1 MNATIVFQKNWNA
14 IHEKNEDGSNKYRYI
29 INKGSSR
36 SSKTISIIQIADL
49 YCRTHKSKRWTI
61 WRNTKTDC
69 KKTVLSDMIKYF
81 KSNNLYKQGNDF
93 NKTESIFTYTTDSV
107 IEIHGTDDEETVHG
121 LTQDVIHVNE
131 PYQISR
137 DTFDQLDMRT
147 SDFVFIDYNPKK
159 GHWVED
165 IAKDKRAIIIH
176 STFKDNPF
184 CPPEQRN
191 KILSYQPIQACE
203 IVKNGLIN
211 ENDLLAYNFKENKL
225 KFTEKQINE
234 AIRCMENENKN
245 SASLFKWQVY
255 GLGEKAEKPNRIFNF
270 KEISDNE
277 YHNLN
282 LPTYYACD
290 WGAVDPWAIIEA
302 KYYDGNLYL
311 HELNYLSENQ
321 WRERINSNERNLID
335 AYNREDGVENE
346 GIVSWL
352 FEKLNIP
359 KNRPIIC
366 DTNRPVKIALLRRR
380 DYEVYLAE
388 KPKGSILDGIDLL
401 NNLNVFYTS
410 SSENIAYEQ
419 ENYSRKVDRYGVILE
434 EPEDINNHLL
444 DGTRYIATY
453 LQSNGILLKL

>member
-1 MNATIVFQKNWNA
+1 MQATVVFKKNWDA
-14 IHEKNEDGSNKYRYI
+14 IHERNSDGSNKYRYI

-49 YCRTHKSKRWTI
+49 YCRMHKSKRWTV

-81 KSNNLYKQGNDF
+81 KGNNLYKKGNDF
-93 NKTESIFTYTTDSV
+93 NKTESVFTYTTDSV

-191 KILSYQPIQACE
+191 KILSYQPVEACE
-203 IVKNGLIN
+203 LVKNGLII
-211 ENDLLAYNFKENKL
+211 ESDLITYDFKENKL
-225 KFTEKQINE
+225 NFTEKQINE
-234 AIRCMENENKN
+234 ALRCIENENKN
-245 SASLFKWQVY
+245 SASLFNWQVY
-255 GLGEKAEKPNRIFNF
+255 GLGEKAEKPNRIFKF
-270 KEISDNE
+270 KEISDIE
-277 YHNLN
+277 YQNID
-282 LPTYYACD
+282 LPVFYGCD
-290 WGAVDPWAIIEA
+290 WGKVDPWGIVEA
-302 KYYDGNLYL
+302 KYKDGDLYL
-311 HELNYLSENQ
+311 HEKNYLSENQ
-321 WRERINSNERNLID
+321 WREKINASERNIIN
-335 AYNREDGVENE
+335 AYDNDDDVQNE
-346 GIVSWL
+346 GIVTWI

-359 KNRPIIC
+359 MDRPVIC
-366 DTNRPVKIALLRRR
+366 DNNRPVKIALLRRKG
-380 DYEVYLAE
+380 YEIHLAQ
-388 KPKGSILDGIDLL
+388 KPKGSILDGIDLIE
-401 NNLNVFYTS
+401 NLNVYYTKS
-410 SSENIAYEQ
+410 STYLAYEQ
-419 ENYSRKVDRYGVILE
+419 ENYSRKTDKFGTILE
-434 EPEDINNHLL
+434 EPEDKDNHLM
-444 DGTRYIATY
+444 DCIRYIVTH
-453 LQSNGILLKL
+453 LQSEGILIKV